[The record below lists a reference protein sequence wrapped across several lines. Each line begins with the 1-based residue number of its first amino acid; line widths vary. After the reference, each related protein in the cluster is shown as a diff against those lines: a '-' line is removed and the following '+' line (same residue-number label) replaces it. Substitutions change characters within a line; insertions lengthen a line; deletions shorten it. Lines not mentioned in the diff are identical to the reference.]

1 MPNQISSKAYWQA
14 RRPGRAAVDL
24 RLAQMLAD
32 MSDRTKATNQAY
44 DARLLALL
52 SRADYDRL
60 YDAWEAGHDA
70 PADLGAILEADQEL
84 CRLAQSSNQSFW
96 LLFLVRIGGI
106 PSEHYVY
113 QQTGGKMRGP
123 NGER

>member
-1 MPNQISSKAYWQA
+1 MPPQITSKAYWQA
-14 RRPGRAAVDL
+14 RRPGRAAIDA

-32 MSDRTKATNQAY
+32 MSGRTQAINQAY

-52 SRADYDRL
+52 PRADYDRL
-60 YDAWEAGHDA
+60 YDAWESGKEA
-70 PADLGAILEADQEL
+70 PADLVPIMDADQEL
-84 CRLAQSSNQSFW
+84 RRLAQSSNRSFW

-113 QQTGGKMRGP
+113 SQTGGKMRGP